1 MEYIPDPYTR
11 RQTDA
16 REPPRGIGQ
25 TLKFLGPS
33 LILAGSVVGSGEIIL
48 TTTLGATVGFAMLWW
63 VLFSCW
69 SKSVLQA
76 ELGRVVI
83 SSGETGIKALNRVP
97 GKLGGVSWVVLVWLF
112 ILIPGHLA
120 GGGIYGGVGQAVH
133 LAIPEIESKWWTLLF
148 AAAGVGIILSGTY
161 RFIEKLLT
169 IMVVS
174 FTLITLSCAVLL
186 QLTDYALTLAD
197 FRAGLSFEF
206 PPFAIAAALAVFGAT
221 GVTANENI
229 AYTYWCTEKGYARF
243 AGPTD
248 ASDAWV
254 QRARGWIRVLQTDV
268 WLTLVILTL
277 ATVPFY
283 MLGAGVLH
291 RMGKTPDGL
300 ATLSI
305 LSNMYTETLGEWAFW
320 LFMLGAFFVLFSTLV
335 SGLGGSARMFA
346 DSMIVIGFIKS
357 DDYHARLRMIRIF
370 TVISPMIM
378 TLCYFTVQNPVW
390 LLTVG
395 GIFYASLAP
404 IVAGG
409 IVYLR
414 YRHTD
419 PRLAPSPKTDIL
431 LWSCFSSM
439 LGLAGYVIY
448 LQLAS

>member
-1 MEYIPDPYTR
+1 MEYTPDPYTR
-11 RQTDA
+11 RPEDA
-16 REPPRGIGQ
+16 REPPRGLGP

-48 TTTLGATVGFAMLWW
+48 TTTLGAAVGFSMLWW
-63 VLFSCW
+63 MLFSCW
-69 SKSVLQA
+69 SKSILQA
-76 ELGRVVI
+76 ELGRCVI
-83 SSGETGIKALNRVP
+83 SSGDTGLKALNRVP
-97 GKLGGVSWVVLVWLF
+97 GKIGGVSWIVLIWLL

-120 GGGIYGGVGQAVH
+120 GGGIYGGVGQAIHQAV
-133 LAIPEIESKWWTLLF
+133 PVIESKWWTLLF
-148 AAAGVGIILSGTY
+148 AALGVGIVLSGTY

-169 IMVVS
+169 VMVVS

-186 QLTDYALTLAD
+186 QFTEYALTWGD

-243 AGPTD
+243 AGPRD
-248 ASDAWV
+248 QSEAWV
-254 QRARGWIRVLQTDV
+254 QRAKGWIRVLQTDV

-291 RMGKTPDGL
+291 RLGKKPGGL
-300 ATLSI
+300 ETIRI

-320 LFMLGAFFVLFSTLV
+320 LFMVGAFFVLFSTLV

-346 DSMIVIGFIKS
+346 DSMIVLGLVPG
-357 DDYHARLRMIRIF
+357 DDYRARLRVMRIF
-370 TVISPMIM
+370 TVVSPMIM

-390 LLTVG
+390 LLTIG
-395 GIFYASLAP
+395 GIFFASLAP
-404 IVAGG
+404 IVGGG
-409 IVYLR
+409 IVHLR
-414 YRHTD
+414 YRRTD
-419 PRLAPSPKTDIL
+419 PRLAPSRKTDAL
-431 LWSCFSSM
+431 LWACFLAM
-439 LGLAGYVIY
+439 LGLAGYVVY
-448 LQLAS
+448 LKLV